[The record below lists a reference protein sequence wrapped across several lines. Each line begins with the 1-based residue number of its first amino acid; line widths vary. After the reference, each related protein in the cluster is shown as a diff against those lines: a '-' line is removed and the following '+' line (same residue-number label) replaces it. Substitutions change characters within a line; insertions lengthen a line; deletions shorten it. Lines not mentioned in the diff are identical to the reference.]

1 MSKFKGYI
9 SDVQQKIVELHK
21 LQSSSKKKSHF
32 HHQGNNYNFQSTENV
47 TILLGREHVSIL
59 S

>member
-21 LQSSSKKKSHF
+21 LQSSSKKNPISTIRAII
-32 HHQGNNYNFQSTENV
+32 NNFQSTENV

>member
-32 HHQGNNYNFQSTENV
+32 HHQGNN
-47 TILLGREHVSIL
+47 
-59 S
+59 